1 MNLFEEATMSFKVFY
16 TDDNNKVVIQ
26 RTIEEETKTTK
37 IDRNVYDAISVIS
50 EPVSNGE
57 LQRII
62 ATALGVSTAGGR
74 SGKASAIIEKYTF
87 GFSNFNGW
95 CALLIGVNIG
105 GKRHFKFNDNA
116 PDFSP
121 VVKTEMLNSKLTKTE
136 QLAIQ
141 VQPALSTVQSR
152 WHIDVSTLTEEQVLD
167 ARFNRAFDYLGIDPN
182 DNSSDDLTLE
192 DVERIEKVLKK
203 EGLI

>member
-1 MNLFEEATMSFKVFY
+1 MTFKVFY

-26 RTIEEETKTTK
+26 KTEGTETRTTK
-37 IDRNVYDAISVIS
+37 IDKNVYDAIS
-50 EPVSNGE
+50 ELRTPVSNGE
-57 LQRII
+57 LQKII
-62 ATALGVSTAGGR
+62 AAALGVSTAGGR

-87 GFSNFNGW
+87 GFANFNGW
-95 CALLIGVNIG
+95 CSLLVGLNVD

-121 VVKTEMLNSKLTKTE
+121 ILKTEMLNVRTAKKVEEVKHQEIAMTL
-136 QLAIQ
+136 
-141 VQPALSTVQSR
+141 SR
-152 WHIDVSTLTEEQVLD
+152 WSIDATGLTEDQLLD
-167 ARFNRAFDYLGIDPN
+167 ARFNRAFEYLGIDPN

-192 DVERIEKVLKK
+192 DVERIEKILQK